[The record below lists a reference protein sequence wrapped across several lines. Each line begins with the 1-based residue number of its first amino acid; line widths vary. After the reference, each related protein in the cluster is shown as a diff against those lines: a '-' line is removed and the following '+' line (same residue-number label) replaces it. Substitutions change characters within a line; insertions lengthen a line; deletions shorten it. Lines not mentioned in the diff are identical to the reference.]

1 MQKYIQTMRR
11 ERMTLRRTEANRAYM
26 AGEPME
32 WLEPERILSELLQEH
47 QAEDLKRAYAEI
59 EHMFGRTI

>member
-1 MQKYIQTMRR
+1 MQKLIRTMRR
-11 ERMTLRRTEANRAYM
+11 ERMTLRRKKGSPAYM

-32 WLEPERILSELLQEH
+32 WLEPERALSELIQEH